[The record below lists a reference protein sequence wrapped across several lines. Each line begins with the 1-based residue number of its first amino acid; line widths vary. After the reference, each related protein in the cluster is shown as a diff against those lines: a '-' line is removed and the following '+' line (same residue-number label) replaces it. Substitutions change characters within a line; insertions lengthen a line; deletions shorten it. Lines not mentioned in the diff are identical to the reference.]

1 MIYVSNYIII
11 PASFAGQGV
20 LNKDPTLQLDRA
32 RPTNTCIPPYLA
44 GNAPAYSP
52 PKAHLQVYEN

>member
-1 MIYVSNYIII
+1 MKYVSNYIII
-11 PASFAGQGV
+11 PVGFAGQGV
-20 LNKDPTLQLDRA
+20 LNKDPTLQLDGA
-32 RPTNTCIPPYLA
+32 RSTNTCITPYLP